1 MPLAPIG
8 SSWYGLEPIYQN
20 LAWVIIDAGVDEK
33 KVIDKLKEC
42 YIPRGWK
49 EENFLQFKE
58 HDFEKYY
65 PHEFKSKVDAALAK
79 DKKYIRESK
88 KELLDDVEKW
98 IKENPNSAREAF
110 HQSASNVI

>member
-1 MPLAPIG
+1 
-8 SSWYGLEPIYQN
+8 
-20 LAWVIIDAGVDEK
+20 
-33 KVIDKLKEC
+33 
-42 YIPRGWK
+42 
-49 EENFLQFKE
+49 LQFKE

-110 HQSASNVI
+110 HQSASNVIEILKNIRSILLRNNESKY